1 MLPPVDGANA
11 PRLIT
16 QGEIEVVVGHYRE
29 AMARYE
35 EAASVLEHRLRR
47 ELRAAAI
54 KTLVL
59 SRAKHPDEVRRDLEQ
74 QRASDDPA
82 EPELTYNKLNSDL
95 NREITDLSR
104 ATVIVYHPIDE
115 QAAFEMI
122 LRRFPLAD
130 VPHPIEHLEDDRH
143 RGSRAL
149 VEIDDSFDRP
159 SLRGSIVEV
168 KVASISSHIFNELG
182 ADIGFDED
190 VEEQSEDV
198 AEGIEDLM
206 YLSRLTDRAVQRLL
220 EARRTRLFDV
230 SQPLENPVDLRHAL
244 EQMVGHTLT
253 GDFQRLYRLLD
264 TVVHP
269 FTAGAVAA
277 LGDAEQM
284 LEQGTQIASGLGLHE
299 TGGDDDVLCYTL
311 ALMPAFGPEFQELAK
326 NWRGPT
332 NDIKNAILG
341 WKKPSS

>member
-1 MLPPVDGANA
+1 MLRPVDGANA

-35 EAASVLEHRLRR
+35 EAATVLEHRLRR

-59 SRAKHPDEVRRDLEQ
+59 SRAKHPDEVRQDLEY

-82 EPELTYNKLNSDL
+82 EPELTYTKLNSDL
-95 NREITDLSR
+95 NRTITDLSR

-130 VPHPIEHLEDDRH
+130 VPNPIEHQEDRQ

-149 VEIDDSFDRP
+149 VEIDESFDRP

-182 ADIGFDED
+182 ADIGFAHSG
-190 VEEQSEDV
+190 EQPEHV

-206 YLSRLTDRAVQRLL
+206 YLSRLTDRAVHRLL
-220 EARRTRLFDV
+220 EARRTRLFDPHE
-230 SQPLENPVDLRHAL
+230 PLEDPVDLRHAL

-253 GDFQRLYRLLD
+253 GDFQRLFRLLG
-264 TVVHP
+264 TVIHP
-269 FTAGAVAA
+269 FTAGALAA
-277 LGDAEQM
+277 LGSPEKR
-284 LEQGTQIASGLGLHE
+284 LEQGVRIATGLGLHE

-311 ALMPAFGPEFQELAK
+311 SLMETFGPEFQELASH
-326 NWRGPT
+326 WRGPN

-341 WKKPSS
+341 WKKA

>member
-1 MLPPVDGANA
+1 
-11 PRLIT
+11 LIT

-29 AMARYE
+29 KMARYE

-59 SRAKHPDEVRRDLEQ
+59 SRAKHPDEVRRDLEY
-74 QRASDDPA
+74 QRATDDPA
-82 EPELTYNKLNSDL
+82 EPELTYTKLNEDL
-95 NREITDLSR
+95 NRAITDLSR

-115 QAAFEMI
+115 QAAFEMV

-130 VPHPIEHLEDDRH
+130 VPNPIEHQEDRL

-149 VEIDDSFDRP
+149 VEIDETFDRP
-159 SLRGSIVEV
+159 SVQGSIVEV
-168 KVASISSHIFNELG
+168 QVASISSHIFNELG
-182 ADIGFDED
+182 ADIGYRQDQG
-190 VEEQSEDV
+190 EQLEGV
-198 AEGIEDLM
+198 AEGIEELM
-206 YLSRLTDRAVQRLL
+206 YLSRLTDRAVQRLM
-220 EARRTRLFDV
+220 EARRTRLFDPNE
-230 SQPLENPVDLRHAL
+230 PLQNPVDLRHAL
-244 EQMVGHTLT
+244 EQQVGHTLT
-253 GDFQRLYRLLD
+253 GDFQRLFRLLD
-264 TVVHP
+264 SVIHP
-269 FTAGAVAA
+269 FTAGALAA
-277 LGDAEQM
+277 LGNAEKM
-284 LEQGTQIASGLGLHE
+284 LEKGVEIATGLGLHE

-341 WKKPSS
+341 WKDPG

>member
-1 MLPPVDGANA
+1 MLCSVDGANA

-59 SRAKHPDEVRRDLEQ
+59 SRAKHPDEVRRDLDE
-74 QRASDDPA
+74 QRASEDPN
-82 EPELTYNKLNSDL
+82 EPELTYTKLNADM
-95 NREITDLSR
+95 NRMITDLSR

-130 VPHPIEHLEDDRH
+130 VPHPIEHQEDRH

-149 VEIDDSFDRP
+149 VEIDESFDRP

-182 ADIGFDED
+182 ADIGFQADADE
-190 VEEQSEDV
+190 QPEDV
-198 AEGIEDLM
+198 ADGIEDLL

-220 EARRTRLFDV
+220 EARRNRLFDPKE
-230 SQPLENPVDLRHAL
+230 PLENPVDLRHAL
-244 EQMVGHTLT
+244 EQLVGHTLT

-264 TVVHP
+264 TVIHP

-277 LGDAEQM
+277 LGPAEEM
-284 LEQGTQIASGLGLHE
+284 LEQGIQIASGLGLHE

-311 ALMPAFGPEFQELAK
+311 ALMPAFGPEFQELAR

-341 WKKPSS
+341 WKKS

>member
-1 MLPPVDGANA
+1 MLRPVDGANA

-59 SRAKHPDEVRRDLEQ
+59 SRAKHPDEVRLDLEY

-82 EPELTYNKLNSDL
+82 EPELTYTKLNADL
-95 NREITDLSR
+95 NRSITDLSR

-130 VPHPIEHLEDDRH
+130 VPNPIEHQEDRQ

-149 VEIDDSFDRP
+149 VEIDESFDRP

-182 ADIGFDED
+182 ADIGYSPTA
-190 VEEQSEDV
+190 EEHPENV

-206 YLSRLTDRAVQRLL
+206 YLSRLTDRAVHRLL
-220 EARRTRLFDV
+220 EARRTRLFDPTEPV
-230 SQPLENPVDLRHAL
+230 NDPVDLRHAL

-253 GDFQRLYRLLD
+253 GDFQRLFRLLD
-264 TVVHP
+264 TVIHP
-269 FTAGAVAA
+269 FTAGALAD
-277 LGDAEQM
+277 LGPAETL
-284 LEQGTQIASGLGLHE
+284 LEQGVQIATGLGLHE

-311 ALMPAFGPEFQELAK
+311 SLMDSFGPEFQELAS

-341 WKKPSS
+341 WKKA